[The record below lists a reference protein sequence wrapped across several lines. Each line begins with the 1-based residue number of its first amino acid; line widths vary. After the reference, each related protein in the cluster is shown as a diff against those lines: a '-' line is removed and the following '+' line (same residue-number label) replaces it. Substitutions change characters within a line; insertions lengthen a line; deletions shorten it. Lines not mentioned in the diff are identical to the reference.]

1 MSASAKPTIHSFT
14 LYFAGVGVLEDE
26 QLDALFEAGCDDAL
40 FGVRDGAQYAAFDRE
55 AESFSK
61 ALAGAIRD
69 VTCAVAGLRVV
80 RIEPDE
86 LVTMAA
92 IAERCGLS
100 REYVR
105 LLSNAERG
113 PGDFPAPVTYAD
125 RRTRLWHWPDV
136 AHWMI
141 AHRKARVE
149 VDAQVA
155 DLIAAM
161 NAAFDLRQ
169 HVRDLR
175 DQRARALVWA
185 ALGRD
190 FLTEHLKDR

>member
-1 MSASAKPTIHSFT
+1 MSASAKPIHSFT
-14 LYFAGVGVLEDE
+14 LFFEGVEVLEDE
-26 QLDALFEAGCDDAL
+26 QLDALFETGCGDAL
-40 FGVRDGAQYAAFDRE
+40 FGVRDGVQYAAFDRE
-55 AESFSK
+55 AESFSE

-69 VTCAVAGLRVV
+69 TTSAVAGLRVV

-105 LLSNAERG
+105 LLSNMERG
-113 PGDFPAPVTYAD
+113 PGGFPAPVTYAD

-141 AHRKARVE
+141 EHRKARAE
-149 VDAQVA
+149 VDVQAA
-155 DLIAAM
+155 DLVAAM

-169 HVRDLR
+169 HVRDLH
-175 DQRARALVWA
+175 DEQALALVSA

-190 FLTEHLKDR
+190 FLKER